1 MKFEAREVCQLR
13 KKVSLNEN
21 NIRAAVPVFAF
32 KLQNN
37 DENLPSEKVL
47 LNLAKELIR
56 FCAIDFVSFTRS

>member
-47 LNLAKELIR
+47 
-56 FCAIDFVSFTRS
+56 C